1 MNVGNQLFN
10 LCVGVGVGGHDA
22 RNFSYKAKD
31 VQENSTSLDTN
42 PILGDGGAK
51 MVVNKKRPK
60 NEIYGSGNCVGS
72 SEIK

>member
-1 MNVGNQLFN
+1 M
-10 LCVGVGVGGHDA
+10 
-22 RNFSYKAKD
+22 REYISYKAKD
-31 VQENSTSLDTN
+31 AQENSTSFDTN
-42 PILGDGGAK
+42 SVLGDVRAN